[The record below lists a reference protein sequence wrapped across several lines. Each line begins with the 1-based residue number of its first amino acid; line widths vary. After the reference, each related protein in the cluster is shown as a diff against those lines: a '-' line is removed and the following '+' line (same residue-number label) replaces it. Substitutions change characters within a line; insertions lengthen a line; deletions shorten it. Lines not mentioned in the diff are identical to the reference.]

1 MTDQKELLNEYYT
14 ETFTFK
20 HLYKNNVKY
29 EKQYKNKTVIVEL
42 LVDYRSDLDLNEPL
56 SSLDCECEIIK
67 IKVIQLFAL
76 YCVVASF

>member
-42 LVDYRSDLDLNEPL
+42 LIDYRSDLDLNEPL
-56 SSLDCECEIIK
+56 SSLDSECEIIK
-67 IKVIQLFAL
+67 ITVI
-76 YCVVASF
+76 

>member
-1 MTDQKELLNEYYT
+1 MTEQKELLNEYYT

-42 LVDYRSDLDLNEPL
+42 IIDYRSDLDLHEPL
-56 SSLDCECEIIK
+56 SSLDSECEIIK
-67 IKVIQLFAL
+67 IT
-76 YCVVASF
+76 VV

>member
-14 ETFTFK
+14 EIFTFK

-42 LVDYRSDLDLNEPL
+42 LIDYRSDLDLNEPL
-56 SSLDCECEIIK
+56 SSLDSECEIIK
-67 IKVIQLFAL
+67 ITVI
-76 YCVVASF
+76 

>member
-20 HLYKNNVKY
+20 HLYKNSVRY

-42 LVDYRSDLDLNEPL
+42 TINYRSDLYLHEPL
-56 SSLDCECEIIK
+56 SSLDSEAEIELIT
-67 IKVIQLFAL
+67 VI
-76 YCVVASF
+76 